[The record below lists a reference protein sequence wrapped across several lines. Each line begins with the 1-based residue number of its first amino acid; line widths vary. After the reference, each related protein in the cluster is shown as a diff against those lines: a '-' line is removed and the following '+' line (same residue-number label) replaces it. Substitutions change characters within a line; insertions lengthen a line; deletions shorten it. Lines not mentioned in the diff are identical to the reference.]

1 MGKVIEAAGVGRP
14 ANGIANKNIIL
25 FTKLSTDAII
35 PTRSHVTDAGFDL
48 YCNED
53 VHLYPGERKLI
64 STGVATAIP
73 QGAVGLV
80 SPRSGLA
87 IKDGITVTNAPGIV
101 DSGYRGELKVILHN
115 TDLTN
120 AYSCPKHSRIA
131 QIVVVPYFGTA
142 VEVSELPSADR
153 GESGFGSTGQ

>member
-1 MGKVIEAAGVGRP
+1 MGKVIEAAGVGKP
-14 ANGIANKNIIL
+14 AGGVSVSNVIL
-25 FTKLSTDAII
+25 FSKLSDDAII

-53 VHLYPGERKLI
+53 IHILPGERKLV
-64 STGVATAIP
+64 STGVAAALPSGT
-73 QGAVGLV
+73 VGLV

-115 TDLTN
+115 TDSKL
-120 AYSCPKHSRIA
+120 AFSCAKHSRIA
-131 QIVVVPYFGTA
+131 QMVVVPYYGIA
-142 VEVSELPSADR
+142 AEVSSLPSADR
-153 GESGFGSTGQ
+153 GMSGFGSTGQ